1 MMVFVLLGYLNLNI
15 DQMFILLMI
24 IVTLFSVGYFLFKKV
39 GSKFER
45 SVLIIIGVIYILTL
59 ITLNNNM
66 VLGYFMLIAPLY
78 LLEQLGR
85 YSGSEYKEKLNKSF
99 NFAIVF
105 IILSVVY
112 LFLSITGYLF
122 NQDISLLNIILIG
135 IGTIISISLT
145 LELKRKYF
153 KE

>member
-1 MMVFVLLGYLNLNI
+1 MVFVLLGYLNLNI

>member
-1 MMVFVLLGYLNLNI
+1 
-15 DQMFILLMI
+15 MFILLMI